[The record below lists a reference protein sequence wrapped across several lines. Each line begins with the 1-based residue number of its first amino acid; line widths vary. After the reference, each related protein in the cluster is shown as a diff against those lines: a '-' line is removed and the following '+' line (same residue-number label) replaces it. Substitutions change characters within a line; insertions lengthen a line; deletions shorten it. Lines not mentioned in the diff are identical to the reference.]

1 MSGIIVYGRGK
12 TGQSLLKMAQKLG
25 LHAVA
30 YDDAT
35 GFDCNEN
42 FRKDKTVV
50 LSPGVRPNA
59 SGVTLAENVGAN
71 LVSELDFCFPHCLG
85 QCVSVTGTNGKTTTC
100 ELVRFV
106 LQKANK
112 RSRLLGN
119 GGVPFAE
126 QVLDTKPDEIVVLES
141 SSFQL
146 ARTDSFAPY
155 ISVLTNVAPDHLD
168 YHDSFENYVSAKR
181 NNFVHQK
188 SSSFAVFNADD
199 PLALQLS
206 ADSPAFTC
214 YYSLNNRHA
223 NCYYDGDTVRLNLF
237 GAVCNYKFG
246 YLKTL
251 PKHDVSNA
259 LCAILV
265 CNLLGVDVAACC
277 NAIAEFSFLPHRL
290 QKVAFHNGVLFVDDS
305 KATNT
310 HATASALDCY
320 QNVPLALIMGGSYKG
335 ENFDRLFDDVRSNVR
350 LVCAVGGTSQKIAD
364 AASRHG
370 VCVCVCESYREAVAK
385 CYRRMKNLGGV
396 VIMSN
401 ACASFDLF
409 ANYVERG
416 EEFVKL
422 VGELISDEKN

>member
-1 MSGIIVYGRGK
+1 MSDIIVYGRGK

-25 LHAVA
+25 LSAVV
-30 YDDAT
+30 YDDSA
-35 GFDCNEN
+35 GGDCDKN
-42 FRKDKTVV
+42 FQKDKTVV
-50 LSPGVRPNA
+50 LSPGVGPNA
-59 SGVTLAENVGAN
+59 SGVILAEKSGAK

-85 QCVSVTGTNGKTTTC
+85 RCVSITGTNGKTTTC

-106 LQKANK
+106 LQKAN
-112 RSRLLGN
+112 RHSRLLGN
-119 GGVPFAE
+119 GGVPFSE
-126 QVLDTKPDEIVVLES
+126 HVLEVTQDEIVVLES

-146 ARTDSFAPY
+146 ANTCNFSPH

-168 YHDSFENYVSAKR
+168 YHGNFDNYVNAKR

-206 ADSPAFTC
+206 VDSPAFTC
-214 YYSLNNRHA
+214 YYSLNNRYA
-223 NCYYDGDTVRLNLF
+223 NCYYDSDSVCLNLF
-237 GAVCNYKFG
+237 GAVCNYKFD

-251 PKHDVSNA
+251 PKHNVSNA

-265 CNLLGVDVAACC
+265 CSILGVDIAVSC
-277 NAIAEFSFLPHRL
+277 NAIAEFCFLPHRL

-320 QNVPLALIMGGSYKG
+320 QNVPLALIMGGSDKG
-335 ENFDRLFDDVRSNVR
+335 ENFDKLFDGVRSNVR
-350 LVCAVGGTSQKIAD
+350 LVCAVGGTSQKIVD
-364 AASRHG
+364 TASRYG
-370 VCVCVCESYREAVAK
+370 VCACVCESYCEAVAK
-385 CYRRMKNLGGV
+385 CYRKMKNLGGV
-396 VIMSN
+396 VMMSN

-409 ANYVERG
+409 ANYAERG

-422 VGELISDEKN
+422 VGELIGDEKN